1 MAVSDVFTCQQYV
14 LRTRHSWRAWLL
26 GPSIACL
33 VACAGVAGAPSVAAP
48 RDTPSVVIGVPGA
61 DAQKLTPEYW
71 IQRLEAPDSTV
82 LDTQQI
88 AAQNARLAAT
98 DPSVADLTA
107 LPATLKGEDVRQ
119 RVLSI
124 SSPPTR
130 TLYNSN
136 GEEITAAALH
146 DLGNAVAIDRIST
159 EVAPRFGLVTQ
170 RADLRTFPTAQRV
183 FSRPGDTDID
193 RFQESALFPGTPV
206 AVLHE
211 SRDGQWWFVAS
222 RLYSAWIQANTVAI
236 GARDEVLAYA
246 SRTPYLIVT
255 GAQARTVFTPEAPQV
270 SDVVLDMSVRVP
282 LLADWPTE
290 RPVNGQFAYA
300 SHVVALP
307 VRDAQGQLEIMPA
320 LIPRSADVRTT
331 GYLPLTRANLITQ
344 AFKLLGERYGWGH
357 SYGTRDCSGFVSEI
371 YRSFGVEMP
380 RNTRDQGV
388 SPAFSRIAF
397 SDADDYA
404 TRAAVLRS
412 LDVGD
417 LIYIP
422 GHVMMVI
429 GQEEDETWLIHDT
442 TGIRYRTAQ
451 GDLVSVPLNQ
461 VAVTPLFPL
470 LGESGTPFVDFIY
483 SVQRIR
489 LTGSK

>member
-1 MAVSDVFTCQQYV
+1 MAVTDLPACYQHVI
-14 LRTRHSWRAWLL
+14 RARRNWRSWLL
-26 GPSIACL
+26 GSSIACL
-33 VACAGVAGAPSVAAP
+33 VACAGVTTSPSAAP
-48 RDTPSVVIGVPGA
+48 PLEASSGVVGVPGV
-61 DAQKLTPEYW
+61 DAQKLTPGYW
-71 IQRLEAPDSTV
+71 IQRLEAPDAAV
-82 LDTQQI
+82 LDAQQI
-88 AAQNARLAAT
+88 AAQNARLTAD
-98 DPSVADLTA
+98 DPSVADLTT
-107 LPATLKGEDVRQ
+107 LPTMLEGEDVRR
-119 RVLSI
+119 RVQSV
-124 SSPPTR
+124 SAPPTR
-130 TLYNSN
+130 TLYNLN
-136 GEEITAAALH
+136 GEAISAATLDDLINALAL
-146 DLGNAVAIDRIST
+146 DSVAARVT
-159 EVAPRFGLVTQ
+159 PRFGLVTQ
-170 RADLRTFPTAQRV
+170 RADLRAFPTAQRV

-206 AVLHE
+206 VVLHE
-211 SRDGQWWFVAS
+211 SRDGHWWFVTS
-222 RLYSAWIQANTVAI
+222 RLYSAWIEARHVAI
-236 GARDEVLAYA
+236 GARDEVFGYA
-246 SRTPYLIVT
+246 SRIPYLIVT
-255 GAQARTVFTPEAPQV
+255 GAQARTAFTPETPQV
-270 SDVVLDMSVRVP
+270 SEVLLDMSVRVP
-282 LLADWPTE
+282 LLTDWPTE

-307 VRDAQGQLEIMPA
+307 VRDAQGRLEIVPA

-388 SPAFSRIAF
+388 SPAFNRIAF
-397 SDADDYA
+397 SDTDDFA
-404 TRAAVLRS
+404 TKAAVLRT

-429 GQEEDETWLIHDT
+429 GQEDDETWLIHDT